1 MASMVTVTQ
10 KNCKWSD
17 ISSTI
22 FRKFIDTDVLILYGF
37 HMGFIFRNQLLLKNL
52 HVPT

>member
-1 MASMVTVTQ
+1 MASMVTMTQ

-22 FRKFIDTDVLILYGF
+22 LVAQYLESLIDIDVLILYGF
-37 HMGFIFRNQLLLKNL
+37 QYANIIM
-52 HVPT
+52 

>member
-1 MASMVTVTQ
+1 MASMVTMTQ

-22 FRKFIDTDVLILYGF
+22 FRKFNQYDVLILYGF
-37 HMGFIFRNQLLLKNL
+37 HMAFIFRNQLLLKNL
-52 HVPT
+52 DVPA